1 MFVMNK
7 IANFLY
13 QFLWFFIVSP
23 FYKKK
28 LVKDILTANRKR
40 FKVQIM
46 IAVFISSLFNIPF
59 QVLIGDSNSEIF
71 ANFRTAI
78 KFNKITV
85 TLGIGGTTPDGW
97 LKFLTELESAWI
109 LKTLQVVVKYLFWNI
124 GGNSVLQGKMETAE
138 GSLKGLQKLFQN
150 SFNFLAPPVHAS
162 ILKTLGT
169 GIDYKKEVERLNSMI
184 QKFWK
189 VLAIDIFSILKN
201 PATEEAWFGTLADPV
216 HYSDLSKNLI
226 ISFINGF
233 KK

>member
-1 MFVMNK
+1 MNK
-7 IANFLY
+7 IANFIF
-13 QFLWFFIVSP
+13 QFLWFFVVSP
-23 FYKKK
+23 FHKKK
-28 LVKDILTANRKR
+28 VVENIISANRKR
-40 FKVQIM
+40 AACQLKLAI
-46 IAVFISSLFNIPF
+46 IISKIFNVPI
-59 QVLIGDSNSEIF
+59 QALIGDSNSEVF
-71 ANFRTAI
+71 SNFWTAV

-85 TLGIGGTTPDGW
+85 TLGIGGTTPDDW